1 MTVKTENRKL
11 KTALEIMMRFKFLL
25 KHGHSII
32 SVKKPLDIIA
42 LFGFNFPHAVEAI
55 VSKQSFVINNKWA
68 TK

>member
-1 MTVKTENRKL
+1 
-11 KTALEIMMRFKFLL
+11 MMRFKFLL

-32 SVKKPLDIIA
+32 SVEKPLDIIA

-68 TK
+68 TKWCHEIQIGREGEISK